1 MADLIIQL
9 SAFHFLRPL
18 WLLALPPAWGFVLWM
33 AYTGKTAAG
42 PWNNV
47 IAPHILPFLVTANGS
62 TASKRLP
69 LWAAIVW
76 LLLCI
81 AAAGPTWQQIPLP
94 IHKQQQPL
102 VILLDLSPSMLSED
116 VKPDRLTRARLKL
129 SDLLRVRKEGT
140 TALIAYAADA
150 HTVSP
155 LTDDAATIDAL
166 LPALSPAVMPTAGSN
181 PEAAVQSGL
190 ELIMN
195 AGHLTGDL
203 LLVTDGVADDAQTT
217 INELLDSLPGFR
229 LSVLAVGSDSGA
241 PIPAAG
247 GGFAKD
253 RNGNIIVAGVNHHGL
268 QQFAARNQGR
278 YAALANNDNDILFIT
293 APLGAGDL
301 ATSTQL
307 ERTFDSWDD
316 QGFWLILLALP
327 FLLVSFRRNLITL
340 LILSPC
346 LFASPSAQ
354 ALDWQDL
361 WLRSDQQAARALA
374 QDDPQRAAELFKDPA
389 WKGAAAYRNNDFET
403 AAQAFTETNDAAG
416 FYNLGNSLAHGN
428 QLESALAAYEKALQL
443 NPELADAAFN
453 RDIVNK
459 LLEQQQQSES
469 NSDSEKQQSDNQES
483 ADNSAQKQNS
493 EQAQN
498 TEDKSAQS
506 KDENSGNQQ
515 TPPAPGDKG
524 SPDTPQT
531 KPDATGKQEDPN
543 AEAENVN
550 PTQNNTATAETAEND
565 QSRSADPENPDQES
579 PPESTAA
586 LQDDPDAAPLDA
598 DKQQALEQWLRQIP
612 DDPSGLMRRK
622 FEYEARQRDYERG
635 SRERLNDS
643 EQERW

>member
-1 MADLIIQL
+1 MADLITQL
-9 SAFHFLRPL
+9 NAFHFLRPW
-18 WLLALPPAWGFVLWM
+18 WLLALAPVWGFALWM
-33 AYTGKTAAG
+33 AHKEKTAVG

-47 IAPHILPFLVTANGS
+47 IAPHILPFLVAANGA
-62 TASKRLP
+62 TGGRRLP

-81 AAAGPTWQQIPLP
+81 AAAGPTWQRIPLP

-116 VKPDRLTRARLKL
+116 LKPDRLTRARLKI
-129 SDLLRVRKEGT
+129 SDLLRLRKEGT

-166 LPALSPAVMPTAGSN
+166 LPALNPAVMPAAGSN

-217 INELLDSLPGFR
+217 INELLDSLPDFR
-229 LSVLAVGSDSGA
+229 LSVLAVGSDSGS
-241 PIPAAG
+241 PIPIPG

-253 RNGNIIVAGVNHHGL
+253 RNGTIIIAGVNHRGL

-293 APLGAGDL
+293 APLSGRNL
-301 ATSTQL
+301 AAAAQL

-327 FLLVSFRRNLITL
+327 LLLVGFRRNLITL
-340 LILSPC
+340 LIVSPY
-346 LFASPSAQ
+346 LLASPSAQ

-374 QDDPQRAAELFKDPA
+374 EDNPQRAAELFKDPA
-389 WKGAAAYRNNDFET
+389 WKGTAAYRHEDFAG
-403 AAQAFTETNDAAG
+403 AAESFAQTKESTG
-416 FYNLGNSLAHGN
+416 FYNLGNSLAHDN
-428 QLESALAAYEKALQL
+428 QFEEALAAYETALQL
-443 NPELADAAFN
+443 DPDLEDATFN
-453 RDIVNK
+453 RDVVKK
-459 LLEQQQQSES
+459 LLEQQQQSQS
-469 NSDSEKQQSDNQES
+469 NSDSEKQQSDNQPS
-483 ADNSAQKQNS
+483 TDNATQDQSSEQQQNS
-493 EQAQN
+493 
-498 TEDKSAQS
+498 EDKSAQP
-506 KDENSGNQQ
+506 KNENGSHQQ
-515 TPPAPGDKG
+515 SQPEAGDDTNPDHSPAAHD
-524 SPDTPQT
+524 S
-531 KPDATGKQEDPN
+531 ASEREDPVAGSEN
-543 AEAENVN
+543 ADQK
-550 PTQNNTATAETAEND
+550 QNNTATPDRPTNT
-565 QSRSADPENPDQES
+565 QPRSADQQKPDQAS
-579 PPESTAA
+579 PPERAGA
-586 LQDDPDAAPLDA
+586 LQEDRNAAPVDA

-622 FEYEARQRDYERG
+622 FEYEARRRDYERG
-635 SRERLNDS
+635 NRQLLNES
-643 EQERW
+643 EPERW